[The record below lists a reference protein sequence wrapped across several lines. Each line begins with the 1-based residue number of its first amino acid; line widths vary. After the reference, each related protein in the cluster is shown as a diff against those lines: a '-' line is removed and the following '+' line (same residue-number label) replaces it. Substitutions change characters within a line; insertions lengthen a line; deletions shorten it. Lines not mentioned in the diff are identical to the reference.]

1 MFHREHEAGLQT
13 PCRERQLLG
22 FDVGADRTRTAGFVP
37 LRVPARHPL
46 RRMDMRVDALQ
57 TSLNAEFPPPVPG
70 IFAGSAN
77 STSALLRT
85 CVACTAL
92 VAIAVEGRAK

>member
-1 MFHREHEAGLQT
+1 
-13 PCRERQLLG
+13 
-22 FDVGADRTRTAGFVP
+22 
-37 LRVPARHPL
+37 
-46 RRMDMRVDALQ
+46 MRVDALQ